1 MSHTQEKRKAKHVV
15 TAQTITLQGK
25 RRGRPPRLSADGIV
39 QAALNLLETRPAE
52 DFTMTGVA
60 QAIGTTTMALYRY
73 FPSRDALL
81 DAVSAHV
88 FAQFRMERPANASWQ
103 DTLFAWACALKATF
117 ERYPSLTR
125 LMAWNNHLSGAW
137 LRAQIP
143 VIEAMH
149 DAGFRGYRLAY
160 ASTWFLTDTPG
171 MLTIALGLGDPLLSA
186 PASDKPLSSFTR
198 LNVQDSLDYLDEK
211 ERKLVLDILPHAP
224 NLDTGA
230 LIEFGFRHLIGGI
243 EALLKEDPGRE

>member
-1 MSHTQEKRKAKHVV
+1 M
-15 TAQTITLQGK
+15 QTVNLHSK

-52 DFTMTGVA
+52 DFTMTAVA
-60 QAIGTTTMALYRY
+60 QAVGTTTMALYRY
-73 FPSRDALL
+73 FASRDALL

-88 FAQFRMERPANASWQ
+88 FAQFRIERPANATWQ
-103 DTLFAWACALKATF
+103 EMLFAWACALKATF

-149 DAGFRGYRLAY
+149 DAGFRGHRLAY

-171 MLTIALGLGDPLLSA
+171 MLTIALGLGDPLHTA
-186 PASDKPLSSFTR
+186 TANEKPLSSFTR
-198 LNVQDSLDYLDEK
+198 LNIQDSLDYLDEK

-243 EALLKEDPGRE
+243 EALLQEDPGRE

>member
-1 MSHTQEKRKAKHVV
+1 M
-15 TAQTITLQGK
+15 TAETISLQGK
-25 RRGRPPRLSADGIV
+25 RRGRPPRLSADAIV
-39 QAALNLLETRPAE
+39 QAALTLLETRPAE
-52 DFTMTGVA
+52 DFTMTGIA
-60 QAIGTTTMALYRY
+60 QAVGTTTMALYRY

-88 FAQFRMERPANASWQ
+88 FAQFRMERPANATWQ
-103 DTLFAWACALKATF
+103 ETLFAWACALKATF

-171 MLTIALGLGDPLLSA
+171 MLTIALGLGDPLQTATMSE
-186 PASDKPLSSFTR
+186 KPLSSFTR
-198 LNVQDSLDYLDEK
+198 LNVQDSMDHLDEK
-211 ERKLVLDILPHAP
+211 ERKLVLEILPHAP
-224 NLDTGA
+224 KLDTGA
-230 LIEFGFRHLIGGI
+230 LIEFGFRHLIKGI
-243 EALLKEDPGRE
+243 EALLEEDPGRD